1 MTLLEQPV
9 HESTMK
15 PKLQLVPPLQLV
27 PASAT
32 PLALPIDPSD
42 FDGLYRRYASYVAVV
57 AMRLIGRDAEIDDV
71 VQDVFLQALRG
82 LSQLRDP
89 AAIKSWLARVTVRV
103 AVRRLRKRKLLL
115 ALHLD
120 TAGFDYEQIASPDT
134 TLDQKALLA
143 KTYAVLD
150 QLATR
155 TRVIWVLRHVL
166 GEPLHEIAELCECSQ
181 STVQRKLRDAEGLL
195 SKELPHE

>member
-1 MTLLEQPV
+1 
-9 HESTMK
+9 MK
-15 PKLQLVPPLQLV
+15 PKLQLLP
-27 PASAT
+27 
-32 PLALPIDPSD
+32 PLALAPATTRELAPPDPSD
-42 FDGLYRRYASYVAVV
+42 LDGLYRRYAPYVAAV
-57 AMRLIGRDAEIDDV
+57 AIRLIGRDAEIDDV

-120 TAGFDYEQIASPDT
+120 SIDLDYEQIASPDT

-143 KTYAVLD
+143 KTYALLD
-150 QLATR
+150 RLAAR

-166 GEPLHEIAELCECSQ
+166 DEPLHEIAELCECSQ
-181 STVQRKLRDAEGLL
+181 STVQRKLRDAESFLGQ
-195 SKELPHE
+195 ELPHE